1 MIFEYQALNRNGDTE
16 SNYVDAPSEQAAR
29 AKIKSQGLYVVSI
42 RKHDIAENTETKSGN
57 VFTRLY
63 WEITNYFSLKLSTRE
78 IGTFSRQL
86 ATLLKAGMPL
96 LVSIAD
102 IIQQIENQTFK
113 RIIIDVREKLEEG
126 SSMSQ
131 ALERHRNV
139 FSDMYINMVRV
150 GENLGSLD
158 EVIGRLADLE
168 EKKNVLRGKIQAALW
183 YPGFMIF
190 FAMGVIF
197 FLMVNIIPS
206 LSRMFTELG
215 RELPL
220 PTRIV
225 MGISSAMSSF
235 WYVFFI
241 IIAVAV
247 YYFIKYKQTT
257 EGREKIDELKMKIP
271 GFKSMYKKL
280 IVLRFTQNL
289 GILLNN
295 RVDII
300 KSFEIVQKIIGNVI
314 IEKKIAEAAAKIREG
329 SSVANALSR
338 QSFLPQLVIGM
349 ISAGEASDNLDSML
363 INIGNVYETELDL
376 TITSLTSLIEP
387 IIIVFM
393 GVVIGIIVIS
403 VLLPI
408 FEMNLIVQ

>member
-1 MIFEYQALNRNGDTE
+1 MIFQYQALDRNGDSV
-16 SNYVDAPSEQAAR
+16 SNFVDASSEQSAR
-29 AKIKSQGLYVVSI
+29 AKIKSQGLYIVSI
-42 RKHDIAENTETKSGN
+42 RKHDINQEAQKKDGN
-57 VFTRLY
+57 AITRVY
-63 WEITNYFSLKLSTRE
+63 DDIVNYFSLKLSSRE
-78 IGTFSRQL
+78 VGTFSRQL

-96 LVSIAD
+96 LVSITD

-113 RIIIDVREKLEEG
+113 RIVIDIREKLEEG

-131 ALERHRNV
+131 ALERHRYV

-168 EKKNVLRGKIQAALW
+168 EKKNILRGKIQAALW
-183 YPGFMIF
+183 YPAFMIL
-190 FAMGVIF
+190 FAVGVIF

-215 RELPL
+215 RDLPV
-220 PTRIV
+220 PTQVV
-225 MGISSAMSSF
+225 MGISNALSSF
-235 WYVFFI
+235 WYILLLLLV
-241 IIAVAV
+241 AAV
-247 YYFIKYKQTT
+247 YYFYRYKQTP

-271 GFKSMYKKL
+271 GFKSLYNKL

-314 IEKKIAEAAAKIREG
+314 IEKKISEASEKIREG
-329 SSVANALSR
+329 SSVANALSK
-338 QSFLPQLVIGM
+338 QAFLPQLVIGM

>member
-1 MIFEYQALNRNGDTE
+1 MIFEYQALNKNGDSE
-16 SNYVDAPSEQAAR
+16 SNFIDAPSEQAAR
-29 AKIKSQGLYVVSI
+29 TKIKSQGLYVVTI
-42 RKHDIAENTETKSGN
+42 RKHDISENSEKKNTTFLSKIYLD
-57 VFTRLY
+57 V
-63 WEITNYFSLKLSTRE
+63 TNYFSLKLSTRE

-96 LVSIAD
+96 LVSISD

-190 FAMGVIF
+190 FAIGVIF

-206 LSRMFTELG
+206 LSKMFTELG

-225 MGISSAMSSF
+225 MGISSFMSSF

-247 YYFIKYKQTT
+247 YYFIKYKQTP

-271 GFKSMYKKL
+271 GFKSMYNKL

-314 IEKKIAEAAAKIREG
+314 IEKKIGEASAKIREG